1 MELTKDESNPDIISS
16 SQIGQDLWVID
27 TLNFKKNGYF
37 LDLGALDG
45 KTHSNS
51 LMLEKKY
58 GWNGICIEANPEVF
72 PMLSSNRN
80 CMCVNSLLDNE
91 DDMVKEFHCADELSY
106 VENENR
112 SMTLEQLKLLL
123 KCNNM
128 PYKSVMMKTRTISKV
143 LEIYNSPYVIDYMSI
158 DIEGKELDI
167 LKTFPF
173 DDYHVNT
180 ITVEHNAPH
189 IGEKYRLEIRKIL
202 EDNDFVFVKGND
214 DIHNW
219 GHGPIEDFYKNK
231 IILVTD
237 PDEGTVVK
245 VTQYILPES

>member
-1 MELTKDESNPDIISS
+1 MSEKDKSNEDIISS

-45 KTHSNS
+45 RTHSNS
-51 LMLEKKY
+51 LMLERKY
-58 GWNGICIEANPEVF
+58 GWNGICIEANPDVF

-80 CMCVNSLLDNE
+80 CMCVNSLLDNIN
-91 DDMVKEFHCADELSY
+91 DAVKEFHCADELSY

-112 SMTLEQLKLLL
+112 NMTLEELKLLL
-123 KCNNM
+123 KQNNM
-128 PYKSVMMKTRTISKV
+128 PYKSVMMKTRTISKI
-143 LEIYNSPYVIDYMSI
+143 LDIYNAPYVIDYMSI

-189 IGEKYRLEIRKIL
+189 IGEKYRLAIRKVL
-202 EDNDFVFVKGND
+202 EDNDFIFVKGND

-219 GHGPIEDFYKNK
+219 GHDSIEDFYKNK
-231 IILVTD
+231 SILVTD
-237 PDEGTVVK
+237 PEEGTTVK

>member
-1 MELTKDESNPDIISS
+1 MSQKDKSNEDIISS

-45 KTHSNS
+45 RTHSNS
-51 LMLEKKY
+51 LMLERKY
-58 GWNGICIEANPEVF
+58 GWNGICIEANPDVF

-80 CMCVNSLLDNE
+80 CMCVNSLLDNIN
-91 DDMVKEFHCADELSY
+91 DAVKEFHCADELSY

-112 SMTLEQLKLLL
+112 NMTLEELKFLL
-123 KCNNM
+123 KQNNM
-128 PYKSVMMKTRTISKV
+128 PYKSVMMKTRTISKI
-143 LEIYNSPYVIDYMSI
+143 LDIYNAPYVIDYMSI

-189 IGEKYRLEIRKIL
+189 IGEKYRLAIRKVL
-202 EDNDFVFVKGND
+202 EDNDFIFVKGND

-219 GHGPIEDFYKNK
+219 GHDSIEDFYKNK
-231 IILVTD
+231 SILVTD
-237 PDEGTVVK
+237 PEEGTTVK

>member
-1 MELTKDESNPDIISS
+1 MENKDNSDNEIISS

-27 TLNFKKNGYF
+27 TLDFKKNGYF

-45 KTHSNS
+45 RTHSNS

-80 CMCVNSLLDNE
+80 CMCVNSLLDSEN
-91 DDMVKEFHCADELSY
+91 DVVKEFHCADELSY

-112 SMTLEQLKLLL
+112 NMTLEQLKLLL
-123 KCNNM
+123 KANNM
-128 PYKSVMMKTRTISKV
+128 PYKSVLMKTRTISKV
-143 LEIYNSPYVIDYMSI
+143 LDIYNSPYVIDYMSI
-158 DIEGKELDI
+158 DIEGKEIDI

-180 ITVEHNAPH
+180 ITVEHNSPH
-189 IGEKYRLEIRKIL
+189 IGEKYRMEIRKVL
-202 EDNDFVFVKGND
+202 EENDFIFVKGND

-231 IILVTD
+231 SILVTD

-245 VTQYILPES
+245 VTQYILPEN

>member
-1 MELTKDESNPDIISS
+1 MSQKDKSNEDIISS

-45 KTHSNS
+45 RTHSNS
-51 LMLEKKY
+51 LMLERKY
-58 GWNGICIEANPEVF
+58 GWNGICIEANPDVF

-80 CMCVNSLLDNE
+80 CMCVNSLLDNIN
-91 DDMVKEFHCADELSY
+91 DAVKEFHCADELSY

-112 SMTLEQLKLLL
+112 NMTLEELKFLL
-123 KCNNM
+123 KQNNM
-128 PYKSVMMKTRTISKV
+128 PYKSVMMKTRTISKI
-143 LEIYNSPYVIDYMSI
+143 LDIYNAPYVIDYMSI

-189 IGEKYRLEIRKIL
+189 IGEKYRLAIRKVL
-202 EDNDFVFVKGND
+202 EDNDFIFVKGND

-219 GHGPIEDFYKNK
+219 GHDSIEDFYKNK
-231 IILVTD
+231 SILVTD
-237 PDEGTVVK
+237 PDEGTTVK